1 MRAAQYPTSIPLSL
15 ASLSLVQ
22 DAARS
27 FAYSFRVIVSRT
39 WNIESRLTSARRMY
53 EVVEIENDIM
63 DGEVPF
69 PEEASQV
76 RHGVAL
82 EFR

>member
-1 MRAAQYPTSIPLSL
+1 M
-15 ASLSLVQ
+15 Q

-53 EVVEIENDIM
+53 EVVEIENDIKAVQQRINEKLGM
-63 DGEVPF
+63 NYLLYCTY
-69 PEEASQV
+69 S
-76 RHGVAL
+76 L
-82 EFR
+82 

>member
-1 MRAAQYPTSIPLSL
+1 
-15 ASLSLVQ
+15 
-22 DAARS
+22 
-27 FAYSFRVIVSRT
+27 
-39 WNIESRLTSARRMY
+39 MY
-53 EVVEIENDIM
+53 EVVEIENDIK